1 MSLNIMIVEDQP
13 YVAEATK
20 LLLGGD
26 PSIGAIETFT
36 SADEAK
42 GALAQDRE
50 KWGLILLDLIV
61 PGAVGM
67 SLAAHIRDCGLAS
80 ITCILTGTYK
90 QEYVAAARRDGFRG
104 YILKAATT
112 EAVIGGLRAILSGQR
127 VFPPEEALS
136 GTAEMVMLTPRQQ
149 AVMAMVGKGLTSKE
163 IAKALNLTPGT
174 VDNHIQASV
183 YALNAKN
190 RAEAAMKA
198 LALGLITLD

>member
-13 YVAEATK
+13 YVAHATK

-26 PSIGAIETFT
+26 PSIGVIETFT
-36 SADEAK
+36 TADEVR
-42 GALAQDRE
+42 GALAQGGE
-50 KWGLILLDLIV
+50 TWGLILLDLVV

-80 ITCILTGTYK
+80 TTCILTGTYK
-90 QEYVAAARRDGFRG
+90 EEYVAAARRDGFRG
-104 YILKAATT
+104 YIPKAATT
-112 EAVIGGLRAILSGQR
+112 EAVVEGLRSILSGHR
-127 VFPPEEALS
+127 VFPPDEVPR
-136 GTAEMVMLTPRQQ
+136 GTAEMVILTPRQQ

-163 IAKALNLTPGT
+163 IAKSLNLTPGT

-183 YALNAKN
+183 YALGAKN
-190 RAEAAMKA
+190 RAEATMRA

>member
-26 PSIGAIETFT
+26 PSIGVIETFST
-36 SADEAK
+36 ADETK
-42 GALAQDRE
+42 GALAQDRD
-50 KWGLILLDLIV
+50 KWGLILLDLMV

-90 QEYVAAARRDGFRG
+90 EEYVAAARRDGFRG

-112 EAVIGGLRAILSGQR
+112 EAVIEGLHTILSGER
-127 VFPPEEALS
+127 VFPPDEVPP

-163 IAKALNLTPGT
+163 IAKALSLTPGT

-183 YALNAKN
+183 YALGAKN

>member
-26 PSIGAIETFT
+26 PSIGTIETFT
-36 SADEAK
+36 TADEAK
-42 GALAQDRE
+42 EAIAQDRAR
-50 KWGLILLDLIV
+50 WGLILLDLIV

-90 QEYVAAARRDGFRG
+90 EEYVAAARRDGFRG

-112 EAVIGGLRAILSGQR
+112 QAVIEGLRAILSGQR
-127 VFPPEEALS
+127 VFPPKEATS
-136 GTAEMVMLTPRQQ
+136 DAVETVMLTPRQQ

-174 VDNHIQASV
+174 VDNHIQASIF
-183 YALNAKN
+183 ALGAKN

-198 LALGLITLD
+198 LALALITLD